1 MIVPREKSVFNI
13 HCEDLRFLYQL
24 RVGLSPLKAHKFR
37 HKFIDTPSDVC
48 TCRSGSEST
57 THFLLCC
64 PIFNAHRERLMELVQ
79 PIGELIPNFDDL
91 DLSEILLYGSK
102 ELSQAQNHE
111 ILKATLTY
119 IRETGR
125 FSRESEV

>member
-1 MIVPREKSVFNI
+1 
-13 HCEDLRFLYQL
+13 
-24 RVGLSPLKAHKFR
+24 
-37 HKFIDTPSDVC
+37 
-48 TCRSGSEST
+48 
-57 THFLLCC
+57 
-64 PIFNAHRERLMELVQ
+64 MELVQ
-79 PIGELIPNFDDL
+79 PINELIPNFDDL